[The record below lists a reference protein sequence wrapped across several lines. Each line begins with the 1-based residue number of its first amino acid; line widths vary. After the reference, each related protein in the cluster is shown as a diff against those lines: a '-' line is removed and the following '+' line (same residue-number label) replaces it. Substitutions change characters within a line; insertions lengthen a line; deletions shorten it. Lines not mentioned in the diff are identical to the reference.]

1 MSTIVTKTEPA
12 VCIVGLGS
20 IGLPTAI
27 LIANEQIPVLGV
39 DINKAVVDGV
49 NTGSLHFVEPGLESL
64 LRRVVSGRQLRAS
77 DKPEIASVYLICVP
91 IPILPDHRPDLT
103 YIDAALSSVAPLLRP
118 GAMLI
123 IESSSPVGNT
133 ERLRDR
139 LAQLRPDLRMPF
151 RGGEA
156 ADIAIAYCPER
167 AQAGRLLDEI
177 EHNDRVIGGVSAQ
190 CALKALAFY
199 ERFVRG
205 RCFTTDTRTAE
216 LSDLAEHAYRD
227 VNIAYANE
235 LSMICDRFQLDVKE
249 LILLANLHPRV
260 NIAQPS
266 PGVGGPGIPE
276 APWFIVHGAQNE
288 SRLIR
293 SARNVNLS
301 KTKWVIE
308 KIRNHIRQRMQRIPG
323 QAARDITLAFLGLA
337 FKPDVNDF
345 RESPAVEIALEVA
358 HSHPGEV
365 WAVDP
370 YVTQLPAVL
379 EGRVSLKELAYARAN
394 ADIVVLLV
402 RHAAFLGVSSDSE
415 DFLDFS

>member
-1 MSTIVTKTEPA
+1 MVTKLDPA
-12 VCIVGLGS
+12 ACVVGLGF
-20 IGLPTAI
+20 IGLPTAV

-39 DINKAVVDGV
+39 DIKKEVVDSV
-49 NTGSLHFVEPGLESL
+49 NAGSLHFVEPGLESL
-64 LRRVVSGRQLRAS
+64 LKRVVTSKQLRAS
-77 DKPEIASVYLICVP
+77 IKPEVAGIYLICVP
-91 IPILPDHRPDLT
+91 TPTLADHRPDLSFL
-103 YIDAALSSVAPLLRP
+103 DAAVAAIAPVLRR
-118 GAMLI
+118 GAMLV
-123 IESSSPVGNT
+123 IESSSPVGTT
-133 ERLRDR
+133 ESVRDR
-139 LAQLRPDLRMPF
+139 LAELRPDLQMPY
-151 RGGEA
+151 RDGPD
-156 ADIAIAYCPER
+156 ADVAIAYCPER
-167 AQAGRLLDEI
+167 ALPGRLVDEI
-177 EHNDRVIGGVSAQ
+177 EHNDRVIGGVTANCS
-190 CALKALAFY
+190 LRVLAFY
-199 ERFVRG
+199 ERFVKG

-216 LSDLAEHAYRD
+216 LCKLAENAYRD

-235 LSMICDRFQLDVKE
+235 LSMICDRFGLDVKE

-260 NIAQPS
+260 NILQPG
-266 PGVGGPGIPE
+266 PGVGGHCIPVD
-276 APWFIVHGAQNE
+276 PWFIINGAQNE

-323 QAARDITLAFLGLA
+323 QAARDITLAFLGLS

-379 EGRVSLKELAYARAN
+379 EGRVSL
-394 ADIVVLLV
+394 
-402 RHAAFLGVSSDSE
+402 
-415 DFLDFS
+415 